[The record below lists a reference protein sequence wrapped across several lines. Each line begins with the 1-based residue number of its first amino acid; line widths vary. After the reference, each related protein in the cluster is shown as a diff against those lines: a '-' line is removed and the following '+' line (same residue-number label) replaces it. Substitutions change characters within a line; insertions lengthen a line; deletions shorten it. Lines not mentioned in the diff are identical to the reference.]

1 VLTASATTIPQDS
14 EIVLVTYNGDAN
26 FAGSNGYSSLINVN
40 IPDFALAPSAG
51 ITLTPMAGQ
60 PASAQV
66 TITPATGT
74 PSTVQMYLNQA
85 PTISGYSISLS
96 PAQVNLN
103 GSATTATLTMTPTVS
118 ISGNVIKATARR
130 SIFPVIPPRDWWTVS
145 LTTGLAALLLL
156 ALPGRQKRVRAAL
169 GFGLACVLCLVLGC
183 GGGAGGTVGGPP
195 PPPPPP
201 GPTSVTLTTT
211 SAKSPWGQS
220 FTITATVTATK
231 PLTGSIVFYDLGNQI
246 SSFGLT
252 HGQAQIGWGYI
263 TNLGIH
269 QITASYTGDSNNL
282 ASTTSAPLT
291 QIITGTTT
299 VGFFGATGGDF
310 HSIPV
315 TIGVQ

>member
-1 VLTASATTIPQDS
+1 MCLPTIGRVARFRFVRSPDEFGLQAADVLCHLVYSALRQAVGIVDPTTEFKVKLLSDVMPNFTIDNDLIAVSFPQDS
-14 EIVLVTYNGDAN
+14 AHRAARPFAGLEQFRRVEESWAVFGDAVSV
-26 FAGSNGYSSLINVN
+26 GDGERR
-40 IPDFALAPSAG
+40 
-51 ITLTPMAGQ
+51 
-60 PASAQV
+60 ASV
-66 TITPATGT
+66 T
-74 PSTVQMYLNQA
+74 
-85 PTISGYSISLS
+85 TI
-96 PAQVNLN
+96 
-103 GSATTATLTMTPTVS
+103 
-118 ISGNVIKATARR
+118 
-130 SIFPVIPPRDWWTVS
+130 DWWTVS

-252 HGQAQIGWGYI
+252 NGQAQIGWGYI